1 MSSTENMTTPT
12 ESTSPAAPDA
22 GDVSRWTTAFR
33 IVAVLFAVAI
43 LEQALTA
50 SLGLFDAR
58 PGLIDMHRQIGD
70 ILAPLALIQA
80 GIAVYGRTRGVI
92 GKATMWISIALV
104 PLVVGQVMLGYETR
118 ESQMAIAWHIPLGV
132 ALMSLT
138 TANAILA
145 FMHVPAGARAR

>member
-1 MSSTENMTTPT
+1 MSSTENMTSPTTP
-12 ESTSPAAPDA
+12 DV
-22 GDVSRWTTAFR
+22 GNVSRWTTAFR

-70 ILAPLALIQA
+70 GLSALALIQA
-80 GIAVYGRTRGVI
+80 GIAIYGRTRGVI

-104 PLVVGQVMLGYETR
+104 PLVIGQVMLGYETR
-118 ESQMAIAWHIPLGV
+118 ESSTAIAWHIPLGV

-138 TANAILA
+138 TINAVLA
-145 FMHVPAGARAR
+145 MLPAPVRARVG